1 MPHPKLSAACS
12 EAANDGAGPAAGL
25 TLDSAGNLYG
35 TTTQGGSSN
44 IGTVFKLDTSG
55 NNFTVL
61 HTFGDGTVV
70 NDGASPYAGLIL
82 DSAGNLY
89 GTTHNGGAGVCA
101 DAPGCG
107 TVFKLSGT
115 TYLLSGFLA
124 PVNNAPVVNTGKAGK
139 TYPVKWSMTDSAITL
154 ARCPPL
160 YP

>member
-1 MPHPKLSAACS
+1 VPVPASARMPHPKLSAACS

-44 IGTVFKLDTSG
+44 I
-55 NNFTVL
+55 
-61 HTFGDGTVV
+61 
-70 NDGASPYAGLIL
+70 
-82 DSAGNLY
+82 
-89 GTTHNGGAGVCA
+89 
-101 DAPGCG
+101 G